1 MNNIKETMQNTTN
14 HYYIKIISFILFAGI
29 FAGCSNDDNK
39 RGSGQLR
46 FRTSQEN
53 MNDVT
58 RSGESEVL
66 HREQIIL
73 DNGMIL
79 DITLQED
86 FENTIATRTLDP
98 LSKGEYTI
106 LGYDAITDEFIDK
119 TEGEID
125 GAGVFSAKDEVE
137 FPINRTYNFVC
148 VANVSTLDADNKKAT
163 VVRNSA
169 LRQTIST
176 TVTNQT
182 LTADE
187 DKEIN
192 FLMKHTESRMRVKL
206 KGEGFSNVQAYLLP
220 SSGSHPKSVVWN
232 IYKNDFTTYP
242 TDESV
247 INDDITRAD
256 YTFSFN
262 DTSGDD
268 LVSEYKYLL
277 PGTSGAD
284 LMLNLVGKISDVDY
298 NGSIK
303 LRNLG
308 VLDRNKS
315 YLVTAAVKI
324 NSGSG
329 DILYFAT
336 VNGQRKLMI
345 GTWPDDIGSHND
357 LAFFKFG
364 SVIGFRNS
372 GGKVTTSRIAFD
384 PSRLFVGND
393 DSDYA
398 TIPSWDNENFAT
410 YNAANDWDKYS
421 YCPSGSNYH
430 TVANIKLGKGDPCKL
445 AGFTE
450 NDIIS
455 KLNAGDLP
463 DNGLWRLP
471 TKAEQLG
478 YIKGTLT
485 VTGTT
490 FKDSIWNYW
499 NTLSSWSD
507 KENYPYATF
516 PFINSSEVNPLG
528 SRLPAAGRTNSLGWA
543 QNLHA
548 VGSYWSSSPNSETGS
563 RIVTF
568 DATSVIS
575 EGYNHPADGCT
586 IRCVPQVP

>member
-1 MNNIKETMQNTTN
+1 M
-14 HYYIKIISFILFAGI
+14 LF
-29 FAGCSNDDNK
+29 
-39 RGSGQLR
+39 R
-46 FRTSQEN
+46 
-53 MNDVT
+53 
-58 RSGESEVL
+58 
-66 HREQIIL
+66 
-73 DNGMIL
+73 
-79 DITLQED
+79 
-86 FENTIATRTLDP
+86 
-98 LSKGEYTI
+98 
-106 LGYDAITDEFIDK
+106 
-119 TEGEID
+119 
-125 GAGVFSAKDEVE
+125 
-137 FPINRTYNFVC
+137 
-148 VANVSTLDADNKKAT
+148 
-163 VVRNSA
+163 
-169 LRQTIST
+169 
-176 TVTNQT
+176 
-182 LTADE
+182 
-187 DKEIN
+187 
-192 FLMKHTESRMRVKL
+192 
-206 KGEGFSNVQAYLLP
+206 
-220 SSGSHPKSVVWN
+220 
-232 IYKNDFTTYP
+232 
-242 TDESV
+242 
-247 INDDITRAD
+247 
-256 YTFSFN
+256 
-262 DTSGDD
+262 
-268 LVSEYKYLL
+268 
-277 PGTSGAD
+277 
-284 LMLNLVGKISDVDY
+284 
-298 NGSIK
+298 
-303 LRNLG
+303 
-308 VLDRNKS
+308 
-315 YLVTAAVKI
+315 
-324 NSGSG
+324 
-329 DILYFAT
+329 
-336 VNGQRKLMI
+336 
-345 GTWPDDIGSHND
+345 SHND

-548 VGSYWSSSPNSETGS
+548 VGSYWSSSL
-563 RIVTF
+563 IVKLVRVLLHSMQHLSYQK
-568 DATSVIS
+568 ATITLPMDVQFAASLKCPKTAYQI
-575 EGYNHPADGCT
+575 YF
-586 IRCVPQVP
+586 IRK